1 MIRTIR
7 RRRQKRIARAEAEAL
22 AARLLAGDPQ
32 IAALL
37 DRIIAA
43 GDQALAEL
51 LADLE
56 AQSPLSI
63 YEKEGS

>member
-7 RRRQKRIARAEAEAL
+7 RRRQKRLTRAEAEAL

-51 LADLE
+51 LAELE
-56 AQSPLSI
+56 AQPPLAI
-63 YEKEGS
+63 YEKGRP